1 MTTDNASP
9 RVLTPAE
16 IALIARMIRTNKGL
30 TQETL
35 AEIAGITTR
44 SIQRLEKGEQTS
56 PDIRRA
62 VARALEIADL
72 DFFNRVHDMASY
84 ARAVEEEEKC
94 AKNML
99 TLPVTVLKSGKEL
112 AEVAE
117 RMTMHSAN
125 LPEDI
130 AQEARE
136 EMAELLDYLRDYGD
150 IHEDYSY
157 SDKIALHDTL
167 SGYLARIAKL
177 GFSVCCAERATKVVG
192 KNWVDK
198 TPWPVTVVYFMVAKR
213 GREPTS
219 AMVPKALQTA

>member
-1 MTTDNASP
+1 MTNDDTSP
-9 RVLTPAE
+9 RAMDPAE
-16 IALIARMIRTNKGL
+16 IALIVRMMRTAKGL

-44 SIQRLEKGEQTS
+44 SIQRLEKSEPTS
-56 PDIRRA
+56 VDVRRA
-62 VARALEIADL
+62 VAGALEIGDL
-72 DFFNRVHDMASY
+72 DAFNRVHDMAAY
-84 ARAVEEEEKC
+84 AKAVEEEDER

-99 TLPVTVLKSGKEL
+99 TLPVTVLKSGKEV

-117 RMTMHSAN
+117 RMTMHSADV
-125 LPEDI
+125 PEDI
-130 AQEARE
+130 GQEARE
-136 EMAELLDYLRDYGD
+136 EIAELLDYLRDYGD
-150 IHEDYSY
+150 IHEEYSY

-167 SGYLARIAKL
+167 SGYLARIARL

-213 GREPTS
+213 GKEPTS